1 MLPSLQASDIQDALQ
16 HIGLDWQ
23 TADRQLPPHIYD
35 ETNAA
40 LTGYSLGLCPPRND
54 ERACARELELMDF
67 QHVLFLNFDSTFF
80 SASLQYTQ
88 SANQQLEVHT
98 SIVDR
103 TLGSDSM
110 PMYEIARAKFWARLQ
125 ERIIDVIGST
135 YKPERVVLFGRHVN
149 EWGFAPFIIG
159 VLEGLEIG
167 TETMILGKGNY
178 GMVAS
183 ARGAAEMAGRR
194 EWQNRR
200 DERNV
205 EEIVEL

>member
-16 HIGLDWQ
+16 HIGLDWL

-54 ERACARELELMDF
+54 ERACARELDFMDF
-67 QHVLFLNFDSTFF
+67 QHVLFLNFDTTSF

-88 SANQQLEVHT
+88 SANRQLKVHT
-98 SIVDR
+98 SIVDG

-125 ERIIDVIGST
+125 ERIIEVVGST
-135 YKPERVVLFGRHVN
+135 YKPERVVLFGKYVN
-149 EWGFAPFIIG
+149 VWGFAPFIIG

-167 TETMILGKGNY
+167 TETMVLGERNDGLL
-178 GMVAS
+178 VS

-194 EWQNRR
+194 VWQDRR